1 MSDLWRLSAV
11 ELAARIR
18 KREVSAREAAQ
29 SALDRLDAVNPAI
42 NAVVDHRPDD
52 VLAQAAQV
60 DAMLARGED
69 PGPLAGVPVTV
80 KINVDQAGY
89 ATTNGVNL
97 QKDVIAAENSPVVD
111 NLLRAGAVILGRTN
125 TPAFSLRWFTGNALH
140 GDTLN
145 PRNPAL
151 TPGGSSGGAAAAVVA
166 GIGHLAHGTD
176 IAGSIRYPAYACG
189 VHGLRPSLG
198 RVAAYNAALPERS
211 IGGQLTA
218 VSGPLG
224 RSIAD
229 LRLGLAALAAR
240 DVRDPWWV
248 PAPLVGAETP
258 RRAALCL
265 NPDGMDTQPAV
276 VKALQEAARRLSE
289 AGWTLDTLDAV
300 PPMQEAADL
309 QIRMWLADGYD
320 AMVAAAEKEG
330 DRGAL
335 VALAGQRDKAAG
347 ADLASFS
354 ATLTRR
360 ATLTRLWEL
369 FFAEYPVLLLPVSA
383 ELPFP
388 DKLDLQG
395 DAAYARVWRAQMT
408 QIGVPF
414 MGLPG
419 LSVAMGSAMSEAGA
433 SPVGVQVLA
442 GRYREDLCLDVGEII
457 EAGAAPIEIAQP
469 AAR

>member
-42 NAVVDHRPDD
+42 NAVVDHRPEE
-52 VLAQAAQV
+52 VLAQAAGV
-60 DAMLARGED
+60 DAALARGED
-69 PGPLAGVPVTV
+69 AGPLAGVPVTV
-80 KINVDQAGY
+80 KVNVDQAGF
-89 ATTNGVNL
+89 ATTNGVRL
-97 QKDVIAAENSPVVD
+97 QKDAIAAVNSPVVD
-111 NLLRAGAVILGRTN
+111 NLRRAGAVILGRTN
-125 TPAFSLRWFTGNALH
+125 TPAFSLRWFTSNALH
-140 GDTLN
+140 GHTLN

-151 TPGGSSGGAAAAVVA
+151 TPGGSSGGAAAAVAA

-189 VHGLRPSLG
+189 AHGLRPSLG

-229 LRLGLAALAAR
+229 LRLGLAALAAP
-240 DVRDPWWV
+240 DARDPWWV
-248 PAPLVGAETP
+248 PAPLTGPEVP
-258 RRAALCL
+258 KRAALCL

-289 AGWTLDTLDAV
+289 AGWSVDTLDTL
-300 PPMQEAADL
+300 PPLQEAADL
-309 QIRMWLADGYD
+309 QIRMWLADGYE

-335 VALAGQRDKAAG
+335 VALAGQRDKAAA

-354 ATLTRR
+354 AVLTRR

-369 FFAEYPVLLLPVSA
+369 FFTDYPVLLLPVSA

-388 DKLDLQG
+388 DQLDLQG

-408 QIGVPF
+408 QIGIPF

-419 LSVAMGSAMSEAGA
+419 LSVAMGSAMSGAGP
-433 SPVGVQVLA
+433 SPVGVQVVA
-442 GRYREDLCLDVGEII
+442 GRYREDLCLAVGEII
-457 EAGAAPIEIAQP
+457 EAAVPAIGIAEP